1 MSFLFDYG
9 DGSSENVTGYQLPEM
24 YVDMTMCGKGKH
36 VYTEGK
42 KMYVNPIALIRATTH

>member
-42 KMYVNPIALIRATTH
+42 KINVNPMALRMAKTP